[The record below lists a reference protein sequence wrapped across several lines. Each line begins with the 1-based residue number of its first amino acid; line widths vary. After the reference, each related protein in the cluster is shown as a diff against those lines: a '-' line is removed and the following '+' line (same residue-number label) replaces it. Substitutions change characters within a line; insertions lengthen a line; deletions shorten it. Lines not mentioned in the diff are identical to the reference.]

1 MSLAGLAA
9 VAAYDPAMRSLLLL
23 RHAKSSWDDPA
34 LDDFD
39 RPLAARGLRAAP
51 AMGAEI
57 ARCGWAPDAALVSP
71 ATRAAETW
79 DNAAAEFEGRVETVF
94 ERRIYLATSETLL
107 DIARSAP
114 AAAETIIMIGH
125 NPGMEDFAASLA
137 GPGSDKAALARMLE
151 KFPTAALARFAF
163 DGAWTALAPG
173 AAQLT
178 HFIRPRELG

>member
-1 MSLAGLAA
+1 MPVL
-9 VAAYDPAMRSLLLL
+9 MCL

-39 RPLAARGLRAAP
+39 RPLAPRGLRAAP
-51 AMGAEI
+51 LMGAEI
-57 ARCGWAPDAALVSP
+57 ARRGWTPDAALVSP
-71 ATRAAETW
+71 AARAAETW

-94 ERRIYLATSETLL
+94 ERRIYMAMSDTLL

-114 AAAETIIMIGH
+114 AAAENVIMIGH

-151 KFPTAALARFAF
+151 KFPTAALARFSFA
-163 DGAWTALAPG
+163 GAWTALAPG
-173 AAQLT
+173 MARLT